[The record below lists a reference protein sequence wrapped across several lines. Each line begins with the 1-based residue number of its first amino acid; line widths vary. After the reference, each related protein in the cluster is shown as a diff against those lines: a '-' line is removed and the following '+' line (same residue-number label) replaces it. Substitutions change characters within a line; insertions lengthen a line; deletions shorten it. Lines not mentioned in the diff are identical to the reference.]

1 MEETTQYKHLG
12 IHLNK
17 FMTCDSNIKEASNK
31 LRGTML
37 GLVNCGIHEHGL
49 NPTTSKRLYKSIVL
63 PKALYGCELWDD
75 LLPKHLAELEKSHRF
90 CSKLMQSLPRS
101 TSTDVANLLIGLNS
115 IEVEIDYR
123 KLIFF
128 WAIMQFVLPLHN

>member
-1 MEETTQYKHLG
+1 
-12 IHLNK
+12 
-17 FMTCDSNIKEASNK
+17 
-31 LRGTML
+31 ML

-75 LLPKHLAELEKSHRF
+75 LLPKHLAELEKSHCF
-90 CSKLMQSLPRS
+90 CIKLMQSLPRS
-101 TSTDVANLLIGLNS
+101 TSTDVASLLIGLNS

-123 KLIFF
+123 KLIFLGNY
-128 WAIMQFVLPLHN
+128 AICLTTT